1 MTMADTL
8 HPLLASLA
16 GTGRMIRVL
25 VVDDER
31 LARAELRRLL
41 ACHAGVAVVGEAANA
56 AEAALQ
62 VAALQ
67 PDLLLLDVQM
77 PGASGFDLLAAL
89 DDPPEVIFTT
99 AFDQYALQA
108 FEASALD
115 YLMKPIEPRRLAAAL
130 ERAAARL
137 GFAPAPSAIPR
148 KLFIRDGE
156 RCWFVRLEDI
166 RLFESEGNYTRLY
179 FDGAAPLLARS
190 LLQLEQRLDPQ
201 QFFRANRRHI
211 VNLAAVRS
219 IENGDG
225 GAVLLR
231 VDGMSVEVS
240 RRRLATL
247 KQLQEL

>member
-1 MTMADTL
+1 M
-8 HPLLASLA
+8 H
-16 GTGRMIRVL
+16 VL
-25 VVDDER
+25 IVDDER
-31 LARAELRRLL
+31 LARAELRRML
-41 ACHAGVAVVGEAANA
+41 ASHTGVTIVGEAANA

-62 VAALQ
+62 ISALQ

-77 PGASGFDLLAAL
+77 PGGSGFDLLATL
-89 DDPPEVIFTT
+89 DDAPEVIFTT

-115 YLMKPIEPRRLAAAL
+115 YLMKPIEPQRLAAAL
-130 ERAAARL
+130 ERAAVRL
-137 GFAPAPSAIPR
+137 GLAPASSAAPR

-179 FDGAAPLLARS
+179 FDGATPLLARS

-211 VNLAAVRS
+211 VNLAAVKGIANGEGGTMALR
-219 IENGDG
+219 IED
-225 GAVLLR
+225 
-231 VDGMSVEVS
+231 MTVEVS
-240 RRRLATL
+240 RRRMAAL
-247 KQLQEL
+247 KQLQEF

>member
-25 VVDDER
+25 LVDDER
-31 LARAELRRLL
+31 LARAELRRML
-41 ACHAGVAVVGEAANA
+41 ACHACVAVVGEAANA

-77 PGASGFDLLAAL
+77 PGASGDLLAAL

-211 VNLAAVRS
+211 VNLAAVCS

-240 RRRLATL
+240 RRRVAAL
-247 KQLQEL
+247 KQLQEF

>member
-1 MTMADTL
+1 MMADTL
-8 HPLLASLA
+8 HPPLASLA

-31 LARAELRRLL
+31 LARSELQRLL
-41 ACHAGVAVVGEAANA
+41 ACHASVAVVGEAANA

-115 YLMKPIEPRRLAAAL
+115 YLMKPIEPRRLASAL
-130 ERAAARL
+130 ERAAAWL
-137 GFAPAPSAIPR
+137 GFAPAASAHPR

-179 FDGAAPLLARS
+179 FDDAAPLLARS

-240 RRRLATL
+240 RRRLAAL
-247 KQLQEL
+247 KQLQEP

>member
-1 MTMADTL
+1 MM
-8 HPLLASLA
+8 
-16 GTGRMIRVL
+16 RVL
-25 VVDDER
+25 IVDDER
-31 LARAELRRLL
+31 LARAELRRML
-41 ACHAGVAVVGEAANA
+41 ASRPGITIVGEAANA

-62 VAALQ
+62 VDALR

-77 PGASGFDLLAAL
+77 PGGSGFDLLDAL

-130 ERAAARL
+130 ERAAVRL
-137 GFAPAPSAIPR
+137 GIATGPSAAPR

-179 FDGAAPLLARS
+179 FDGATPLLARS

-211 VNLAAVRS
+211 VNLAAVKG
-219 IENGDG
+219 IENGQG
-225 GAVLLR
+225 GAMSLR
-231 VDGMSVEVS
+231 IEDMAVEVS
-240 RRRLATL
+240 RRRVAAL

>member
-1 MTMADTL
+1 
-8 HPLLASLA
+8 
-16 GTGRMIRVL
+16 MIRTL
-25 VVDDER
+25 IVDDER

-41 ACHAGVAVVGEAANA
+41 SAHPGIEIVGEAANA
-56 AEAALQ
+56 AEAAQQ

-67 PDLLLLDVQM
+67 PHLILLDVQM
-77 PGASGFDLLAAL
+77 PGGSGFDLLAAL
-89 DDPPEVIFTT
+89 DEAPEVIFTT

-115 YLMKPIEPRRLAAAL
+115 YLMKPIQAQRLAGAL

-137 GFAPAPSAIPR
+137 GMAPTPSSTPR

-179 FDGAAPLLARS
+179 FDGAKPLLARS

-201 QFFRANRRHI
+201 QFFRASRRHI
-211 VNLAAVRS
+211 VNLAAVRG
-219 IENGDG
+219 IDNEDG
-225 GAVLLR
+225 GALTLQL
-231 VDGMSVEVS
+231 DGMKVEVS
-240 RRRLATL
+240 RRRAAALR
-247 KQLQEL
+247 QLQEF

>member
-1 MTMADTL
+1 MM
-8 HPLLASLA
+8 
-16 GTGRMIRVL
+16 RVL
-25 VVDDER
+25 IVDDER
-31 LARAELRRLL
+31 LARAELRRML
-41 ACHAGVAVVGEAANA
+41 ASRPGITIVGEAANA

-62 VAALQ
+62 VDALR

-77 PGASGFDLLAAL
+77 PGGSGFDLLDAL

-130 ERAAARL
+130 ERAAVRL
-137 GFAPAPSAIPR
+137 GIATEPSAAPR

-179 FDGAAPLLARS
+179 FDGATPLLARS

-211 VNLAAVRS
+211 VNLAAVKG
-219 IENGDG
+219 IENGEG
-225 GAVLLR
+225 GAMSLR
-231 VDGMSVEVS
+231 IEDMAVEVS
-240 RRRLATL
+240 RRRMAAL